1 MKKRLIALLLTLAV
15 TVSVPG
21 LAERQNAELE
31 KQLAGMKAA
40 MRQEEIAALVE
51 RTADFQT

>member
-21 LAERQNAELE
+21 LAERQNAGIE
-31 KQLAGMKAA
+31 K
-40 MRQEEIAALVE
+40 
-51 RTADFQT
+51 